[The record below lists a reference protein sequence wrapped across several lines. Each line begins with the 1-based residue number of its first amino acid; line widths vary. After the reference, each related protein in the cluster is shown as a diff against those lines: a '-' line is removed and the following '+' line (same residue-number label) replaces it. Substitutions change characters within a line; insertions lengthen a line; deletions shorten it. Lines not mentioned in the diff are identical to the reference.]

1 MTRAGIRFG
10 YEIKKIKKIVVISHE
25 KISGCKKI
33 GLCQNLPG
41 KVLLDCVVK
50 FDLFQPYNSF
60 NFELEKKNTKK
71 TH

>member
-1 MTRAGIRFG
+1 MKQFQGV
-10 YEIKKIKKIVVISHE
+10 KKL
-25 KISGCKKI
+25 
-33 GLCQNLPG
+33 GLGQNLPG